1 MTSCKACKTGKV
13 QEFLSFGKLPMGN
26 AFLRSDQIKGEPTFS
41 LDLGFCISCKLVQQ
55 ISPAPLSVIQ
65 SVYKNYAYVP
75 FGNTLESH
83 YAALGKTVAEELDLR
98 KDSFALDIGS
108 NDGILLK
115 NIQRVRAC
123 KILGIEPA
131 ERISE
136 MARQSGVPTI
146 TAFFTPEVAS
156 KVAKEYGKADVV
168 TVTQVL
174 QHIPDVMQFL
184 EDAVGLLKPSGS
196 IVIEGRYFGDTVAKT
211 SFDTVYHEMLYFFTL
226 ESLESLLETV
236 GMRVY
241 RAEPVDIYGGSLRVY
256 AKRKD
261 ALGGAPADGSY
272 HKLLTIERRQ
282 NLDKLSAYQDFAKKV
297 YILRDG
303 LRKLV
308 LDIKKSG
315 NTIAGYG
322 APSTGTTLL
331 AFCGIGKQQL
341 EYIVDDN
348 PLKQGLLTP
357 GTHVSIVASS
367 RLAKEPP
374 DYLMIIAWRLA
385 SEIIPKVKPLMDGGK
400 AIIPLPEPKVID
412 L

>member
-1 MTSCKACKTGKV
+1 MTFCKACKTGKV

-26 AFLRSDQIKGEPTFS
+26 AFLREDQVGGEPTFS
-41 LDLGFCISCKLVQQ
+41 LDLGFCPSCKLVQQ
-55 ISPAPLSVIQ
+55 ISPAPFSVIE

-83 YAALGKTVAEELDLR
+83 YAGLGRTVATEVGLR
-98 KDSFALDIGS
+98 KDSLALDIGS

-115 NIQRVRAC
+115 NIQRVKAC

-136 MARQSGVPTI
+136 MARESGVPTL

-156 KVAKEYGKADVV
+156 KVLKEYGQADVI

-174 QHIPDVMQFL
+174 QHIPEVTQFL
-184 EDAVGLLKPSGS
+184 EDAVRLLKPSGT
-196 IVIEGRYFGDTVAKT
+196 IVIEGRYFGDTVVKT
-211 SFDTVYHEMLYFFTL
+211 TFDTVYHEMIFFFTL
-226 ESLESLLETV
+226 ESLGNLLDRV
-236 GMRVY
+236 GLRVY
-241 RAEPVDIYGGSLRVY
+241 KAEPVDIYGGSLRVY

-261 ALGGAPADGSY
+261 AVGAITDPSY
-272 HKLLTIERRQ
+272 RKLLTTERAQ
-282 NLDKLSAYQDFAKKV
+282 DLDKLSAYQDFAKRV
-297 YILRDG
+297 YVLRDG
-303 LRKLV
+303 IRKLV
-308 LDIKKSG
+308 LDIKESG
-315 NTIAGYG
+315 NSIAGYG

-331 AFCGIGKQQL
+331 AFCGIGREQL

-367 RLAKEPP
+367 RLAKDPP

-385 SEIIPKVKPLMDGGK
+385 SEIIPKVKPLLGARK
-400 AIIPLPEPKVID
+400 AIIPLPGPMVID